1 MAPLGCLS
9 HLWHP
14 CANHAFALFI
24 CAFVLGLLS
33 RTNPP
38 VFFKCSDNGGEIC
51 YWFRQQKKIIV
62 SLKEDGTEEEMATFL
77 LLIPEWNF
85 RRAASIGEKWL
96 RKSIKASLLFER
108 SHEPV
113 IRWLKLAV
121 RLVDIPAAWEIQQ
134 GCRMLTRNSKH
145 KDPFLI
151 PRHIRLPI

>member
-14 CANHAFALFI
+14 WANHAFALFI

-38 VFFKCSDNGGEIC
+38 VFFKCSHNGGEIY

-108 SHEPV
+108 GHWLTKVSSQTRRYSCSMRNPARLQNANQV
-113 IRWLKLAV
+113 IISVLGLF
-121 RLVDIPAAWEIQQ
+121 LF
-134 GCRMLTRNSKH
+134 
-145 KDPFLI
+145 PFFACK
-151 PRHIRLPI
+151 R